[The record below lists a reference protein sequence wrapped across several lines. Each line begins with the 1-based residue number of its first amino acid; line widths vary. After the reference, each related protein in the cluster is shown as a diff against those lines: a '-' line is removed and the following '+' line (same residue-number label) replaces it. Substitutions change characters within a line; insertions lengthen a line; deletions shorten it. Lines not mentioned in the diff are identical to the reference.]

1 MEKTKRIVNSCLD
14 ENPKIS
20 KYSVFCI
27 IDAAIAHL
35 SECSS
40 TRAAEIVKILKG
52 IDIDTLIPAEND
64 LRKLN
69 AEEISRVRDVLND
82 ALDAKTYIH

>member
-1 MEKTKRIVNSCLD
+1 MEKTKRIINSALD

-27 IDAAIAHL
+27 IDAAIGHL

-40 TRAAEIVKILKG
+40 AHAAEVVNILKG

-64 LRKLN
+64 LAKLN
-69 AEEISRVRDVLND
+69 KEEISRVRDVLND
-82 ALDAKTYIH
+82 ALDAKTLT